1 MFCFPAGCQ
10 PGETASVASSGTV
23 PTFASMNTVTDEPA
37 PCAWEEARRQGV
49 DMEMLEANLR
59 MTPDERI
66 MEHRRALRL
75 AEMLS
80 PERTGD
86 E

>member
-1 MFCFPAGCQ
+1 MNPLTEDPA
-10 PGETASVASSGTV
+10 AS
-23 PTFASMNTVTDEPA
+23 
-37 PCAWEEARRQGV
+37 AWEEARRQGV

-80 PERTGD
+80 PERRDD

>member
-1 MFCFPAGCQ
+1 MNI
-10 PGETASVASSGTV
+10 V
-23 PTFASMNTVTDEPA
+23 PEKPA

-49 DMEMLEANLR
+49 DMEMLEANLL

-66 MEHRRALRL
+66 LKHRRALRL

-80 PERTGD
+80 PERTED